1 MNNFVSLLVLSI
13 SLSISAFGQN
23 AKQLK
28 AFVDHKSFFAPEI
41 GTYVEIQLQFIGYTL
56 NYFEAEAKDG
66 ETTIKGLQSE
76 VAVQLVIKNSAGEN
90 VAGDTY
96 RLKSPLMRDSIIED
110 FYDIRRFTLLPGN
123 YELDVTLQDL
133 NSNEVAMSGRVP
145 LSIKPHDSNATIS
158 DIQIAEVITTAK
170 SDGTFTKSGFDILPR
185 ISNYFPTQANSLPVY
200 LEVYSRSLDSTVVG
214 LKQSIVH
221 VKTKQEVEEFTRFS
235 RLNFKQIQPFIRNID
250 ITNLKSGEYM
260 LEYTI
265 MSPENKE
272 LSKTSYFF
280 ERTNDNQEFMSA
292 DNVVLDPAFQGSIA
306 EDSVTFFM
314 ASLIPIS
321 QPAEV
326 KNIISILK
334 KKDKEQCRKYIQAFW
349 TFSATEK
356 SPYEAWLSY
365 KSQVNL
371 VQKLYS
377 NNFMDGFETDRGRVY
392 LQYGA
397 PNSIIARETSP
408 SEYPYEIWVYDKI
421 KIYSNRRF
429 VFYNPDLVNNAYRL
443 LHSDMVGELQNYRW
457 QQALAKRNSP
467 NRDIDDPNDGNYRH
481 WGGNS
486 KELYDQR

>member
-1 MNNFVSLLVLSI
+1 MKGKIILFVLVFGASFLSF
-13 SLSISAFGQN
+13 SQKG
-23 AKQLK
+23 KQLK
-28 AFVDHKSFFAPEI
+28 AFVDHKSFYAPQL

-56 NYFEAEAKDG
+56 NYFPAELKDG
-66 ETTIKGLQSE
+66 DNVVKGIQSE
-76 VAVQLVIKNSAGEN
+76 VAVQLTIKNSAGEN

-96 RLKSPLMRDSIIED
+96 RLKSPVMRDSIIED
-110 FYDIRRFTLLPGN
+110 FFDIRRFTLLPGN

-133 NSNEVAMSGRVP
+133 NSSDVAMSGRVP
-145 LSIKPHDSNATIS
+145 ISIKPHDTNVTIS

-170 SDGTFTKSGFDILPR
+170 TEGTFTKSGFDILPR

-200 LEVYSRSLDSTVVG
+200 LEVYARSTDSTVVG
-214 LKQSIVH
+214 MKQSIVH
-221 VKTKQEVEEFTRFS
+221 VKSKQEVEEFTRFS

-250 ITNLKSGEYM
+250 ITNLKSGEYV
-260 LEYTI
+260 LEYTL

-272 LSKTSYFF
+272 LSKTQYFF
-280 ERTNDNQEFMSA
+280 ERTNDNQEFLSA
-292 DNVVLDPAFQGSIA
+292 ESVILDPAFQGSIA
-306 EDSVTFFM
+306 EDSIFFFT

-334 KKDKEQCRKYIQAFW
+334 KKDKENCRKYIQAFW
-349 TFSATEK
+349 TYSSAGK

-365 KSQVNL
+365 KAQVNL
-371 VQKLYS
+371 VQRLYK

-397 PNSIIARETSP
+397 PNSIITRETSP
-408 SEYPYEIWVYDKI
+408 TEYPYEIWVYDKI

-457 QQALAKRNSP
+457 QQALSKRNSP

-481 WGGNS
+481 FGGNS
-486 KELYDQR
+486 RELYEQR